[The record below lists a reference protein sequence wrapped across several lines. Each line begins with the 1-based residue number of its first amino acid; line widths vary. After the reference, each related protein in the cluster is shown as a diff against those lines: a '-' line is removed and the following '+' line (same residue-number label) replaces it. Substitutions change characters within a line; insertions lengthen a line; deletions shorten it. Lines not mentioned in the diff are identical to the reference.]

1 MKIYKENDSVIY
13 TDKDGKR
20 IDTFVIFDT
29 DIQTGLTHIN
39 HFNLKVPVSDLE
51 LHPNSA
57 NGCQMP
63 MNDSYSFELFKQL
76 KEKYVNYDSM
86 KKTKVISHDLKVVEL
101 LARAS

>member
-39 HFNLKVPVSDLE
+39 HFNLKVPASDLE
-51 LHPNSA
+51 LHPHSA

-63 MNDSYSFELFKQL
+63 MKDSYSFELFKQL
-76 KEKYVNYDSM
+76 KEKYVNYDNM
-86 KKTKVISHDLKVVEL
+86 KQSRVISRDLKVVEL